1 MAVWN
6 DPTLPSND
14 VRSVRGRQRA
24 LATASSAVLLF
35 AAQSAFAQTAPND
48 ATAIDEVVVTGS
60 LISRPDYAANSPVVS
75 VTTEALENTGQITV
89 ESALT
94 QLPQFSGGFGQSNTA
109 STGTGL
115 NGGQSYATLRGL
127 GSKRT
132 LLLLDGK
139 RLQPSNPDGSVD
151 LNTIPEALIGNVEV
165 ITGGAST
172 AYGSDATA
180 GVVNFRLKR
189 DFSGL
194 TLNTQYGISN
204 YGDGD
209 SYRYNATGGGR
220 FDEGRGRAILSMD
233 FSRRDRAKRRERPWY
248 SDRLPQTGN
257 AASYNGSAVFAGNE
271 PTLAAVNAIFAGKY
285 GLTPFTTTNNSRLF
299 GGGAQIGFNTD
310 GTLFTANGV
319 PVKNFKEPQ
328 TDDAYLVDSGNTIY
342 GPSQQMKFGFTGGD
356 LQTDMKRYSAFGRV
370 DYDLTETIEA
380 FAQFSYTTYKQTAIV
395 NTTLSNNIY
404 LQSIPYNNPFLPAD
418 LRAIL
423 ASRANPTADFQFHK
437 AFNAIGNR
445 YQGYEYDVW
454 QMMAGLTGKVGIK
467 DWSWEAYAATSS
479 SAFENSQTGGL
490 SLSRVNKLTYS
501 PTGGTDICAGGL
513 NLFGN
518 FPISEACANYIK
530 RDTLNT
536 TDMKQ
541 RIAAATVQGAL
552 FDLPAGEVRFAA
564 GASYRY
570 NSFIYD
576 SDDALNQP
584 DGTSDIIGFAV
595 LRDSEGSVKTKELYG
610 ELLVPLLKDI
620 PFIQE
625 LNLDLGY
632 RFSDYDSIGGAHT
645 YKADVEWSV
654 TDFLRLRGGYN
665 RAIRAP
671 SVGELFAPVST
682 GSVSIGNPGANV
694 VSGDPCDVRS
704 SFRLGADR
712 DKVRAL
718 CITQGV
724 TPAIIDGYI
733 GTAQVFPLTGGNPD
747 LEEETADTWSFGT
760 VVRSP
765 FDHPLLSNLT
775 VSVDWYKIDVSDAI
789 GVLSVVQS
797 VQYCFNVGG
806 SNPTYDP
813 KNYYC
818 SLLSRARTG
827 ALEAPTSQPL
837 LNLAQFN
844 VSGIDVQLDWKAELS
859 DVGIPVEGRLAFRSA
874 VSFLDKFEVQ
884 ALPGAAVYDFAGTI
898 GTSVESNAGI
908 AHPEFKA
915 ITSLTYSRDNGSIG
929 VTWRYIDKMKHSNF
943 VTSPTTAPPGIS
955 AYNAF
960 DINAR
965 YSLPWDTDVRVGITN
980 LFNKAPPPYGSTPET
995 YDSSSYDV
1003 VGRYFFMSLTKKF

>member
-6 DPTLPSND
+6 DPTLLSNASRN
-14 VRSVRGRQRA
+14 VRSRHRI

-35 AAQSAFAQTAPND
+35 AAQSALAQTATE

-60 LISRPDYAANSPVVS
+60 LIARPDYAANSPVVS
-75 VTTEALENTGQITV
+75 VTAEALENTGQITV

-94 QLPQFSGGFGQSNTA
+94 QLPQFSGGFGQSNTS

-194 TLNTQYGISN
+194 TLNAQYGISN

-209 SYRYNATGGGR
+209 SYRYNATAGGR
-220 FDEGRGRAILSMD
+220 FDDDRGRAILSMD

-257 AASYNGSAVFAGNE
+257 AASYHGSAVFAGNE

-285 GLTPFTTTNNSRLF
+285 GLTPFTTTNNSTRF
-299 GGGAQIGFNTD
+299 SGGAQIGFNTD

-319 PVKNFKEPQ
+319 PVRNFKEPQ

-356 LQTDMKRYSAFGRV
+356 LQTDMKRYSTFGRF
-370 DYDLTETIEA
+370 DYDLTDTIEA
-380 FAQFSYTTYKQTAIV
+380 FGQFSYTTYKQTAIV

-479 SAFENSQTGGL
+479 SAFENTQTGGL
-490 SLSRVNKLTYS
+490 SVSRVNKLTYS

-570 NSFIYD
+570 NSFTYD

-595 LRDSEGSVKTKELYG
+595 LRDSDGSVKTKELYG
-610 ELLVPLLKDI
+610 ELLVPVLKDL

-632 RFSDYDSIGGAHT
+632 RYSDYDSIGGAHT

-704 SFRLGADR
+704 SFRLGADK

-747 LEEETADTWSFGT
+747 LHEETADTWSFGA
-760 VVRSP
+760 VIRSP
-765 FDHPLLSNLT
+765 FDHPLLDSLS

-818 SLLSRARTG
+818 SLIARARTG
-827 ALEAPTSQPL
+827 AIEAPTSQPL

-844 VSGIDVQLDWKAELS
+844 VSGVDVQLDWKAELS
-859 DVGIPVEGRLAFRSA
+859 DMGIPFEGRLAFRSA
-874 VSFLDKFEVQ
+874 VSFLDKFEIQ

-908 AHPEFKA
+908 AHPEIKA

-929 VTWRYIDKMKHSNF
+929 LTWRYIDKMKHSNF
-943 VTSPTTAPPGIS
+943 VTSPSTAPPGIS

-965 YSLPWDTDVRVGITN
+965 YSLPWDTDVRLGITN
-980 LFNKAPPPYGSTPET
+980 LFNKAPPSYGSTPET